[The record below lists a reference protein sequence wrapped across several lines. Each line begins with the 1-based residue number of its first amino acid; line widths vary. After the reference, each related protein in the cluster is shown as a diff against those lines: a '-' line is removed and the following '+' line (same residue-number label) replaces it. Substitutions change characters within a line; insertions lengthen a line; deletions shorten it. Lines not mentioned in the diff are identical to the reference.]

1 MTFAIADIAVV
12 WCSHHFQIVTKL
24 GFPCLFFWTGTL
36 HLINLKGVQRYSSR
50 ILSHKTFREGNG
62 ICRVVFMGFGIFWES
77 YGQLAKHAWYET
89 HNGCLES
96 ICFHPQGQKI
106 SVPKAGERLERRS
119 VTLES
124 ITVYT
129 MKTLQFLK
137 IEITKTDFGSTVQRQ
152 NLLFFVVFFRHE
164 SFLWLICCSGD
175 H

>member
-1 MTFAIADIAVV
+1 MYQTSHGSPSWVMMMNFEKYDICNCRY
-12 WCSHHFQIVTKL
+12 CSSLV
-24 GFPCLFFWTGTL
+24 FPSFPNSHKIGVPWSFFWTGTL

-106 SVPKAGERLERRS
+106 SVPKPEKDSR
-119 VTLES
+119 
-124 ITVYT
+124 
-129 MKTLQFLK
+129 
-137 IEITKTDFGSTVQRQ
+137 
-152 NLLFFVVFFRHE
+152 
-164 SFLWLICCSGD
+164 GD
-175 H
+175 QSH